1 MFFFQI
7 YRGRDNHYKF
17 DNLEIDT
24 EYVFRVCPVRITQS
38 NGDLF
43 GPYTSTVRHRISTP
57 TNSSGSTLTAIQ
69 HDTVDGRSTVV
80 GNSTMIPALGGGG
93 GNLQIK
99 GLLKKIGGKFTG
111 IYTNRKRISD
121 QDKAIMLALAFLFI
135 AIFVAILLRNIANR
149 YFATEK

>member
-1 MFFFQI
+1 
-7 YRGRDNHYKF
+7 
-17 DNLEIDT
+17 
-24 EYVFRVCPVRITQS
+24 
-38 NGDLF
+38 
-43 GPYTSTVRHRISTP
+43 
-57 TNSSGSTLTAIQ
+57 
-69 HDTVDGRSTVV
+69 
-80 GNSTMIPALGGGG
+80 MIPALGGGG